1 MSGPGTTDD
10 DAVAPQSYDFQLLR
24 RLLAYLRPHLG
35 AVAAALALIVAQA
48 GIDLVGPYLT
58 KIAID
63 RHIARGDAAGLAR
76 VAGLYLLALAAA
88 FVVRFGQNYIMQM
101 AGQRIMQDMRRQ
113 IFAHL
118 QRLHVGHFD
127 RNPVGRLMTRVTTD
141 VDAVNELFTSGVVTV
156 FGDLFTLVGIMAV
169 MVALDWRLALVTFAV
184 IPLFFALTNWFR
196 KGARASFRET
206 RRWVAR
212 INAFLQENLSGMS
225 VVQLFRREAKN
236 REAFAAIN
244 RRHYDANMQA
254 MFYYAVFYPA
264 IELLAAIATAL
275 ILVYGGVN
283 VLAGGLTLGVLVAF
297 IQYSERFWRPIS
309 DLSEKFNVLQA
320 AMAASERIFG
330 LLDTK
335 ALVTSPDP
343 AVRPPV
349 VQGRVSLEH
358 VWFSY
363 ALDTA
368 TKPRAASDYILKDV
382 DFVVEP
388 GRSVAL
394 VGATGAGKTSVISLL
409 MRFYDAQ
416 EGVVAL
422 DGVDVREW
430 DLQRLRSSLALVL
443 QDVHLFSGTIAS
455 NIRLGSDIPMERVR
469 AAAEAVHAHRFIERL
484 PDGYD
489 TEVKERGATLSVGQ
503 KQLLSFARAL
513 AHDPR
518 VLILDEAT
526 SSVDTETEQL
536 IQDALRVLLR
546 GRTAIVIAHRL
557 STVQNVDEILVLHK
571 GRIRERGTHQELL
584 ARRGVYWK
592 LYELQYKD
600 QERPGLREARADLGL
615 SPEGQT
621 SVRPRGCLASVP
633 RSYRGAIPAPRR
645 PPARRKSQAS
655 VARARTPR
663 GSASSSTSNVAVWLT
678 EPMPF
683 ASLRVPRRK

>member
-10 DAVAPQSYDFQLLR
+10 DALAPQSYDFQLLR

-63 RHIARGDAAGLAR
+63 RHIARGDASGLAR

-101 AGQRIMQDMRRQ
+101 TGQRIMQDMRRQ

-225 VVQLFRREAKN
+225 VVQLFRREAKS

-275 ILVYGGVN
+275 ILVYGGAG

-349 VQGRVSLEH
+349 VEGRVSLEH

-363 ALDTA
+363 AGGE
-368 TKPRAASDYILKDV
+368 PVLKDV

-416 EGVVAL
+416 EGKVAL

-484 PDGYD
+484 P
-489 TEVKERGATLSVGQ
+489 ERLRHRGEGAGG
-503 KQLLSFARAL
+503 
-513 AHDPR
+513 
-518 VLILDEAT
+518 
-526 SSVDTETEQL
+526 
-536 IQDALRVLLR
+536 DALRGPEAAALLR
-546 GRTAIVIAHRL
+546 ARPRPRPARPDPRRGDVVGGHRDRAAHPGRAARAAAGA
-557 STVQNVDEILVLHK
+557 DRDRDRPPPLH
-571 GRIRERGTHQELL
+571 GAERGRDPGAPQGAHPR
-584 ARRGVYWK
+584 ARDAPGAARPPRGV
-592 LYELQYKD
+592 LEALRAAVQGPGD
-600 QERPGLREARADLGL
+600 ARPARSAGRPGPVTRRAG
-615 SPEGQT
+615 
-621 SVRPRGCLASVP
+621 SVRPRGCLGRFLFPAGGPSRP
-633 RSYRGAIPAPRR
+633 PGAPRR
-645 PPARRKSQAS
+645 AGSPRPASPGRARRGAG
-655 VARARTPR
+655 RPR
-663 GSASSSTSNVAVWLT
+663 
-678 EPMPF
+678 
-683 ASLRVPRRK
+683 PRRTWRCG

>member
-1 MSGPGTTDD
+1 VSGPGTTDD

-35 AVAAALALIVAQA
+35 AVAAAFVLIVAQA

-58 KIAID
+58 KVAID
-63 RHIARGDAAGLAR
+63 RHIAKGDASGLAR

-101 AGQRIMQDMRRQ
+101 AGQRIMQDMRRE

-196 KGARASFRET
+196 KGARQSFRET

-225 VVQLFRREAKN
+225 VVQLFRREARN

-275 ILVYGGVN
+275 ILVYGGVG

-363 ALDTA
+363 TQDTA
-368 TKPRAASDYILKDV
+368 TKPRAASDYVLKDV

-416 EGVVAL
+416 EGKVAL

-600 QERPGLREARADLGL
+600 QEARASG
-615 SPEGQT
+615 
-621 SVRPRGCLASVP
+621 
-633 RSYRGAIPAPRR
+633 PAE
-645 PPARRKSQAS
+645 ATA
-655 VARARTPR
+655 
-663 GSASSSTSNVAVWLT
+663 
-678 EPMPF
+678 
-683 ASLRVPRRK
+683 

>member
-1 MSGPGTTDD
+1 VSALDD
-10 DAVAPQSYDFQLLR
+10 DVVAPQTYDWGLLR
-24 RLLAYLRPHLG
+24 RLLAYLRPHLA

-48 GIDLVGPYLT
+48 GIDLAGPYLT

-63 RHIARGDAAGLAR
+63 RHIAKGDAAGLAR

-88 FVVRFGQNYIMQM
+88 FVVRFLQNYIMQM
-101 AGQRIMQDMRRQ
+101 TGQRIMQDMRRE

-141 VDAVNELFTSGVVTV
+141 VDAVNDLFTSGVVTV
-156 FGDLFTLVGIMAV
+156 FGDLFTLLGIMAV

-196 KGARASFRET
+196 RGARQSFRET
-206 RRWVAR
+206 RKWVAR

-225 VVQLFRREAKN
+225 VVQLFRREERN
-236 REAFAAIN
+236 RAAFAEVN

-254 MFYYAVFYPA
+254 IFYYAVFYPA
-264 IELLAAIATAL
+264 IELLAALALAL
-275 ILVYGGVN
+275 ILVYGGGEI
-283 VLAGGLTLGVLVAF
+283 LAGALTLGVLVAF

-309 DLSEKFNVLQA
+309 DLSEKFNILQA

-330 LLDTK
+330 LLDTR
-335 ALVTSPDP
+335 ALVVSPEKP
-343 AVRPPV
+343 ARPEPVR
-349 VQGRVSLEH
+349 GRIAFER

-363 ALDTA
+363 SAGTNGSLAED
-368 TKPRAASDYILKDV
+368 AAWVLRDIE
-382 DFVVEP
+382 FAVEP
-388 GRSVAL
+388 GKSVAL
-394 VGATGAGKTSVISLL
+394 VGATGAGKTSIISLL
-409 MRFYDAQ
+409 MRFYDVQ
-416 EGVVAL
+416 KGRVVV
-422 DGVDVREW
+422 DGVDVRDW
-430 DLQRLRSSLALVL
+430 DVGRLRSALALVL
-443 QDVHLFSGTIAS
+443 QDVHLLSGTIAS

-469 AAAEAVHAHRFIERL
+469 AAAEAVHAHRFIEQL
-484 PDGYD
+484 PRGYD

-536 IQDALRVLLR
+536 IQDALRVLLG

-557 STVQNVDEILVLHK
+557 STVQHVDEILVLHK

-584 ARRGVYWK
+584 ARRGMYWR

-600 QERPGLREARADLGL
+600 QELRSSGPAEATA
-615 SPEGQT
+615 
-621 SVRPRGCLASVP
+621 
-633 RSYRGAIPAPRR
+633 
-645 PPARRKSQAS
+645 
-655 VARARTPR
+655 
-663 GSASSSTSNVAVWLT
+663 
-678 EPMPF
+678 
-683 ASLRVPRRK
+683 

>member
-1 MSGPGTTDD
+1 MTAPDD
-10 DAVAPQSYDFQLLR
+10 DANLPQSYDWRLLR
-24 RLLAYLRPHLG
+24 RLLGYLRPHLA
-35 AVAAALALIVAQA
+35 AVAAAFALIVALA

-76 VAGLYLLALAAA
+76 VAGLYLLTLAAA
-88 FVVRFGQNYIMQM
+88 FVVRFLQNYIMQM
-101 AGQRIMQDMRRQ
+101 TGQRIMEDMRRE

-118 QRLHVGHFD
+118 QRLHVGYFD

-156 FGDLFTLVGIMAV
+156 FGDLFTLLGIMAV

-196 KGARASFRET
+196 KGARQSFRET

-225 VVQLFRREAKN
+225 VVQLFRREERTRA
-236 REAFAAIN
+236 AFAEVN
-244 RRHYDANMQA
+244 RKHYDANMKA
-254 MFYYAVFYPA
+254 IFYYAVFYPV
-264 IELLAAIATAL
+264 IELLAALATAL
-275 ILVYGGVN
+275 ILVYGGGE

-309 DLSEKFNVLQA
+309 DLSEKFNILQA

-330 LLDTK
+330 LLDSK
-335 ALVTSPDP
+335 ALIVSPEK
-343 AVRPPV
+343 ASRPEPV
-349 VQGRVSLEH
+349 HGRVGFEG

-363 ALDTA
+363 SGTTDGATA
-368 TKPRAASDYILKDV
+368 EDAAWVLRDI

-409 MRFYDAQ
+409 MRFYDVQ
-416 EGVVAL
+416 KGRVTL
-422 DGVDVREW
+422 DGLDVRDW
-430 DLQRLRSSLALVL
+430 DMGRLRSSLALVL
-443 QDVHLFSGTIAS
+443 QDVHLLSGTIAS
-455 NIRLGSDIPMERVR
+455 NIRLGSTIPMERVR
-469 AAAEAVHAHRFIERL
+469 AAAEAVHAHRFIEQL
-484 PDGYD
+484 PGGYD

-584 ARRGVYWK
+584 ARRGMYWK

-600 QERPGLREARADLGL
+600 QELRDPGAAEATA
-615 SPEGQT
+615 
-621 SVRPRGCLASVP
+621 
-633 RSYRGAIPAPRR
+633 
-645 PPARRKSQAS
+645 
-655 VARARTPR
+655 
-663 GSASSSTSNVAVWLT
+663 
-678 EPMPF
+678 
-683 ASLRVPRRK
+683 

>member
-1 MSGPGTTDD
+1 VSNPPDD
-10 DAVAPQSYDFQLLR
+10 DAIAPQSYDLRLLR
-24 RLLAYLRPHLG
+24 RLLGYLRPHTG
-35 AVAAALALIVAQA
+35 AVAAAFALIIAQA

-63 RHIARGDAAGLAR
+63 RHIATGDASGLGR

-101 AGQRIMQDMRRQ
+101 AGQRIMQDMRRE

-196 KGARASFRET
+196 KGARGSFRET

-225 VVQLFRREAKN
+225 VVQLFRREEKN

-254 MFYYAVFYPA
+254 IFYYAVFYPA

-275 ILVYGGVN
+275 ILVYGGGKI
-283 VLAGGLTLGVLVAF
+283 LTGGLTLGVLVAF

-309 DLSEKFNVLQA
+309 DLSEKFNVLQS

-330 LLDTK
+330 LLDTQ
-335 ALVTSPDP
+335 ALVTTPDT
-343 AVRPPV
+343 AMRPPA
-349 VQGRVSLEH
+349 VQGRVSLEN

-363 ALDTA
+363 TA
-368 TKPRAASDYILKDV
+368 GTPILTDI

-394 VGATGAGKTSVISLL
+394 VGATGAGKSSIISLL
-409 MRFYDAQ
+409 MRFYDVQ
-416 EGVVAL
+416 KGKVAL
-422 DGVDVREW
+422 DGIDVREW
-430 DLQRLRSSLALVL
+430 DLRRLRSSLALVL

-455 NIRLGSDIPMERVR
+455 NIRLGSDIPMDRVR
-469 AAAEAVHAHRFIERL
+469 AAAAAVHAHRFIERL
-484 PDGYD
+484 PQGYE

-584 ARRGVYWK
+584 ARRGMYWK

-600 QERPGLREARADLGL
+600 QEARAAG
-615 SPEGQT
+615 
-621 SVRPRGCLASVP
+621 
-633 RSYRGAIPAPRR
+633 PAE
-645 PPARRKSQAS
+645 ATA
-655 VARARTPR
+655 
-663 GSASSSTSNVAVWLT
+663 
-678 EPMPF
+678 
-683 ASLRVPRRK
+683 